1 MNHLKKN
8 PKKKK
13 TIRRIKTKNIRNEIT
28 KTYELKGKEHNVSVI
43 NQDKKTSVC
52 LLVFVHF
59 YARSNEALGP
69 DKRSATLS

>member
-28 KTYELKGKEHNVSVI
+28 KTYELKVSVI

-59 YARSNEALGP
+59 YARSNEALRP